1 MLETHLPREGP
12 GRFHMKSLRLL
23 RNIVKNPLKRVR
35 SRMDQEEL
43 RLLRENNAML
53 KEILSYVRIVSS
65 PRYVNNEQSREFLF
79 NLIADLMVEKR

>member
-1 MLETHLPREGP
+1 
-12 GRFHMKSLRLL
+12 
-23 RNIVKNPLKRVR
+23 
-35 SRMDQEEL
+35 MDQEEL

-79 NLIADLMVEKR
+79 NLIADLMVER